1 VFSNRVWVLLPDFH
15 FWGFRP
21 WLEQLHLSSFQRF
34 ISNISWNVL
43 GKVCVQILLF
53 GVSVLLARYLGKEKL
68 GIYATLLVVPTFVRL
83 LNQLG
88 LETLINKKIPE
99 LNVLDP
105 SGKQARYLIQRLLA
119 IRLGTSL
126 LFSIA
131 LYVGLPHYMAFMG
144 TPELLEY
151 RLVLILYFLIICINS
166 LLSTLFMTQL
176 RYRVVSITET
186 GCALLNLVF
195 LAGFI
200 LQDWGIKGVL
210 YAYIISTFINIFIYT
225 LLIGSN
231 LQGKTEAPDLKELP
245 SLAWASYLLTIFSF
259 GLITQSDV
267 MLMNYFQVAQERIG
281 FYHLATGLG
290 GMLAFIMMGVGP
302 MAFSILSESYTRNSL
317 DGMSKIWCQVVG
329 FASFLTVPI
338 FVFAF
343 FNAEPL
349 IQFIYGEQF
358 KEAGAALA
366 FYIIFLGIATILG
379 VDFVTSTLFILERR
393 DTVIWSN
400 AEGSFLNICLNLILI
415 PLYGE
420 IGALAATGTAMIY
433 MVLRQ
438 LYIIQKQM
446 DMTPVLPV
454 LGKCLFF
461 SFIAV
466 VPAQLAALLIWQ
478 NIFFSALVF
487 LSAFII
493 FLAILKPFSRQQ
505 LEVLEGIHPELPFW
519 LRGFAKV

>member
-1 VFSNRVWVLLPDFH
+1 
-15 FWGFRP
+15 
-21 WLEQLHLSSFQRF
+21 
-34 ISNISWNVL
+34 
-43 GKVCVQILLF
+43 
-53 GVSVLLARYLGKEKL
+53 
-68 GIYATLLVVPTFVRL
+68 
-83 LNQLG
+83 
-88 LETLINKKIPE
+88 
-99 LNVLDP
+99 
-105 SGKQARYLIQRLLA
+105 
-119 IRLGTSL
+119 
-126 LFSIA
+126 
-131 LYVGLPHYMAFMG
+131 
-144 TPELLEY
+144 
-151 RLVLILYFLIICINS
+151 
-166 LLSTLFMTQL
+166 
-176 RYRVVSITET
+176 
-186 GCALLNLVF
+186 
-195 LAGFI
+195 
-200 LQDWGIKGVL
+200 
-210 YAYIISTFINIFIYT
+210 
-225 LLIGSN
+225 
-231 LQGKTEAPDLKELP
+231 
-245 SLAWASYLLTIFSF
+245 
-259 GLITQSDV
+259 

-379 VDFVTSTLFILERR
+379 IDFVTSTLFILERR

-420 IGALAATGTAMIY
+420 IGALAATGTSMIY